1 VQSSPFLTI
10 LKSFGIWGVAIVE
23 HPKGV
28 NRPVARAMAGAVPAD
43 VTG

>member
-1 VQSSPFLTI
+1 VQSSSFLTI

-28 NRPVARAMAGAVPAD
+28 NRPAVRAMADAAPAD